1 MLWIMTVM
9 GMMSLVS
16 IQGMHHVCEG
26 TKRERAGPSGTVEI
40 RSNCNLT
47 LYEIASRIRIR
58 IRARPCSRLPPP
70 IMINNVSHCPDANSR
85 DTYVDTNSPGI
96 VITAGEVQPFVIKYF
111 DDSEYGRHHVC
122 DGTEN
127 NVAGITG
134 TVEVRG
140 NCNLT
145 ITAQFSKISI
155 IGARPCK
162 EFQQLKI
169 NSVPYCSD
177 ANRTASYIQTNH
189 IGFVITAENAIPFE
203 IEYSHVS
210 ASGSHHI
217 CEGAKQEIAGPSGT
231 VEVRRHCQLTLY
243 EIAGRF
249 NILRAR
255 PCKGPETRHH
265 FKIDDV
271 SYCPDPN
278 STDLYIDTNGYGLL
292 IEGKDV
298 DTFEMEFIRGKQH
311 TCIILHKKE

>member
-1 MLWIMTVM
+1 M
-9 GMMSLVS
+9 
-16 IQGMHHVCEG
+16 
-26 TKRERAGPSGTVEI
+26 
-40 RSNCNLT
+40 
-47 LYEIASRIRIR
+47 
-58 IRARPCSRLPPP
+58 
-70 IMINNVSHCPDANSR
+70 
-85 DTYVDTNSPGI
+85 
-96 VITAGEVQPFVIKYF
+96 
-111 DDSEYGRHHVC
+111 
-122 DGTEN
+122 
-127 NVAGITG
+127 
-134 TVEVRG
+134 
-140 NCNLT
+140 
-145 ITAQFSKISI
+145 
-155 IGARPCK
+155 
-162 EFQQLKI
+162 
-169 NSVPYCSD
+169 
-177 ANRTASYIQTNH
+177 
-189 IGFVITAENAIPFE
+189 ITAENVEPFE
-203 IEYSHVS
+203 IKYSHVS

-217 CEGAKQEIAGPSGT
+217 CESAIAKKVIARPSGT